1 MGQSGWSD
9 SGRSVFVGPPPE
21 GGSRSTCGSWPEAWS
36 SGSGGR
42 DGAAGGGSA
51 RWDGF
56 QRGRAEFAQHV
67 VGAARELARDRQRR
81 ARVTEPAGLQREVV
95 GVVRAAGPARRQRG
109 LIERPAQLRGA
120 LASELA
126 DPGAAV

>member
-21 GGSRSTCGSWPEAWS
+21 GGSRSTCGGWPEGWS
-36 SGSGGR
+36 SGGGGAGPEGWSAGRGGR

-51 RWDGF
+51 QWDGF

-67 VGAARELARDRQRR
+67 VGAARELARDRQRG
-81 ARVTEPAGLQREVV
+81 ARVAEPAGLQGEVV
-95 GVVRAAGPARRQRG
+95 GVVGAAGPAR
-109 LIERPAQLRGA
+109 
-120 LASELA
+120 
-126 DPGAAV
+126 

>member
-9 SGRSVFVGPPPE
+9 SSRSVFVGPPPE
-21 GGSRSTCGSWPEAWS
+21 GGSRSTCGSWPEGSS

-56 QRGRAEFAQHV
+56 QGGRAEFAQDV

-81 ARVTEPAGLQREVV
+81 ARVTEAAGLQGEGV
-95 GVVRAAGPARRQRG
+95 GMVGAAGPG
-109 LIERPAQLRGA
+109 G
-120 LASELA
+120 
-126 DPGAAV
+126 